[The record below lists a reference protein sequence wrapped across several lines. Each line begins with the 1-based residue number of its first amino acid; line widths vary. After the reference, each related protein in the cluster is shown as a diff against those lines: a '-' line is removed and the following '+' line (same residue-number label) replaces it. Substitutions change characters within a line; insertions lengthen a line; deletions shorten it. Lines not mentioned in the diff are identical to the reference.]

1 LDISILSDPVNE
13 ILYLELLGLE
23 EFVEKELSENFVAKK
38 EFIIV

>member
-1 LDISILSDPVNE
+1 M
-13 ILYLELLGLE
+13 LYLELLGLE